1 MPAGITP
8 LRIITTLAV
17 VVIALFIAAF
27 AVWWFSLPRLD
38 EQVDT
43 IQRQISAESYITVFL
58 VPDTSTD
65 ISQQLQQQIEG
76 LPGVARVAFVSADQA
91 LAKFKERLKADPGA
105 IDALNALGG
114 ANPLGAEIAVFA
126 TTIDANVAIYSSL
139 QSLKAD
145 HSHMVDAIDHITHDV
160 EGVAKL
166 AQTVSDI
173 KEAQHTRIESE
184 AKSPALAFMY
194 SILDRIFGRSLSF

>member
-1 MPAGITP
+1 MEVLSTTQPPYPFSHSRPRTDAPLRHASIIGMPAGITP

-114 ANPLGAEIAVFA
+114 ANPLGAEIA
-126 TTIDANVAIYSSL
+126 
-139 QSLKAD
+139 
-145 HSHMVDAIDHITHDV
+145 
-160 EGVAKL
+160 
-166 AQTVSDI
+166 
-173 KEAQHTRIESE
+173 
-184 AKSPALAFMY
+184 
-194 SILDRIFGRSLSF
+194 